1 MGTMHQVQVHLVMG
15 SSEQSWENGVTLDEE
30 QLPFIAGRQDN
41 VVDDDVD
48 EQPIQDLALN
58 VENVFQADDYDAF
71 DYDVDEAPTAQNMF
85 MANLSS
91 ADLVYDKASLSYDSD
106 VLSKVHNHDH
116 YQDAVCEHHEVHE
129 MHDDVQPNYVVES
142 HIGYTSDSNM
152 IPCDQ
157 YVKDNTVQVV
167 QSDVSDVPNDAY
179 MIILNDMHEPP
190 AQHVHVTTQTKKEN
204 KRLDKHG
211 SWLYKLENLNIP
223 HQVSKAV
230 DEIVTDLVDWAMQ
243 APLRA
248 RFSDLPAVDMK
259 KILQQRM
266 FEDKSYKAHVDH
278 KKLYDALEE
287 SLERDY
293 SDQSYQIWRKLLPPP
308 PLPPSTGTSGSTQQQ
323 GSKALSSSKFAALA
337 SQSMAWTTSN
347 IRYDSTGLPGTQE
360 LSPTDSLI
368 LDDSILDKQI
378 IPSSTVLDVENNWAT
393 SLVLAYETPA
403 KNSLLA
409 KTGDMTNFLNWYCQ
423 QVNKIVLTPADLEGK
438 AYEMVKEFYLDV
450 IHLYKGRSPAL
461 SISKMK
467 AASYPDFGLE
477 LLVPEQMRID
487 DVADL
492 QEHTIAEKDFKN
504 SHPIDFEDLNLLF
517 LQSHH
522 NHLSGSDK
530 RMLSTAVK
538 LWTRN
543 LVIRQ
548 WVEDFQLGFNSLVH
562 SHHAL
567 STLRRSSLRTASTA
581 VKPCQGD
588 SLEFYLIT

>member
-1 MGTMHQVQVHLVMG
+1 MSNVSTQQHYPQSSTTSPSTYVQTHLADTTQLDSGLSLMDNLIENLTNTLALVTQSYKTYLPQTNNQLRT
-15 SSEQSWENGVTLDEE
+15 SSNPKNQATIQDNKNRVGYANPGQARQIKCYNCNSIGYITRNCTQPKLPQNSEYFKDKMLLMQSQENGVTLDEE

-58 VENVFQADDYDAF
+58 VENVFQADDCDAF

-91 ADLVYDKASLSYDSD
+91 AYLVYDEASPSYDSD

-116 YQDAVCEHHEVHE
+116 YQDAVCKHHEVHE

-152 IPCDQ
+152 ILYDQ
-157 YVKDNTVQVV
+157 Y
-167 QSDVSDVPNDAY
+167 
-179 MIILNDMHEPP
+179 
-190 AQHVHVTTQTKKEN
+190 KEN

-230 DEIVTDLVDWAMQ
+230 DEIVTDLVDWAIQ

-293 SDQSYQIWRKLLPPP
+293 SDQLLSDLEEARQKKRMRRDVPRTP
-308 PLPPSTGTSGSTQQQ
+308 SGSPPYNHHLYLLQQPHLQQ
-323 GSKALSSSKFAALA
+323 GNKALSLSKFAASA

-347 IRYDSTGLPGTQE
+347 TRYESTGLPGTQE

-368 LDDSILDKQI
+368 PDDSIPDKQI
-378 IPSSTVLDVENNWAT
+378 IPSSTVSDVENNWAK

-438 AYEMVKEFYLDV
+438 AYEMVKAFYLDV

-487 DVADL
+487 DVCIYDINAKYG
-492 QEHTIAEKDFKN
+492 I
-504 SHPIDFEDLNLLF
+504 SH
-517 LQSHH
+517 
-522 NHLSGSDK
+522 
-530 RMLSTAVK
+530 
-538 LWTRN
+538 W
-543 LVIRQ
+543 
-548 WVEDFQLGFNSLVH
+548 
-562 SHHAL
+562 
-567 STLRRSSLRTASTA
+567 
-581 VKPCQGD
+581 
-588 SLEFYLIT
+588 